1 MAEDEKADGQGIST
15 QEDLQQAVMYL
26 EYLKEQITTL
36 KEQFEILDIAV
47 KEHIQAIETMKD
59 FENIEKNQEILIP
72 IGADSLVFA
81 KVADPSKV
89 IINIGA
95 GIAQEKKIDEAVEN
109 LSGRIENIEENKN
122 KIQATIQNLTEQA
135 TMLSSNIEQK
145 YREMQIMQGSE
156 IEPGPGNV
164 S

>member
-1 MAEDEKADGQGIST
+1 MARDESDTGSLAT
-15 QEDLQQAVMYL
+15 QEELQQAVIYL

-47 KEHIQAIETMKD
+47 REHMQAIDTMKD
-59 FENIEKNQEILIP
+59 FENIGKDQEILIP

-95 GIAQEKKIDEAVEN
+95 GVAQEKKLDEAVES
-109 LSGRIENIEENKN
+109 LSGRIDNIEENKK
-122 KIQATIQNLTEQA
+122 KIQTTIQNLTNQA
-135 TMLSSNIEQK
+135 TMLSSNIEEK
-145 YREMQIMQGSE
+145 YREMQIM
-156 IEPGPGNV
+156 
-164 S
+164 